1 MADNNKVD
9 QFERVRGWLRS
20 ESVREGLGKA
30 LPPGSN
36 PDAWIEG
43 ALAALRGDDELRKS
57 DPMSTL
63 GAIFEIASLGLRLE
77 PTLGHAYLE
86 ARWDRSTRGLVTSA
100 QVQYRGLI
108 QLAYQNP
115 EVLDVEANIVHKAD
129 EFRFCKGT
137 KQELYHTWDV
147 ELSDRGPMRAVYSG
161 IRYTSGYYSF
171 QCFPIEDV
179 LAARKTI
186 LQQKGVTIEV
196 MPDKSERYLRA
207 DRDTGK
213 LAVLEPER
221 VARMPWI
228 ANLRP
233 MVQKSAIRWS
243 AKYWKLGH
251 AFERAAQLAGLA
263 DAGEA
268 QGLEARLA
276 ELLPESITRAIA
288 AGQLATVEAPA
299 GGQANAAMTQRAA
312 DQVAS
317 LGARLAATAP
327 KKDDEGGA

>member
-1 MADNNKVD
+1 MADNKQD
-9 QFERVRGWLRS
+9 QFERVRGWMRS
-20 ESVREGLGKA
+20 ESVRDGLAKA
-30 LPPGSN
+30 LPPNSN

-43 ALAALRGDDELRKS
+43 ALSALRGDEEVRRA

-77 PTLGHAYLE
+77 TALGHAYLE
-86 ARWDRSTRGLVTSA
+86 ARWDRNARCLMTSA

-108 QLAYQNP
+108 QLAFQNP
-115 EVLDVEANIVHKAD
+115 EVLDVESIIVHKGD
-129 EFRFCKGT
+129 DFRFEKGT
-137 KQELYHTWDV
+137 NQHLRHTWDV
-147 ELSDRGPMRAVYSG
+147 EQVDRGPMRAVYSG
-161 IRYTSGYYSF
+161 IRYVGGYYSF
-171 QCFPIEDV
+171 QCYPIEEIM
-179 LAARKTI
+179 AARKTI
-186 LQQKGVTIEV
+186 LSQKGVVVEV

-207 DRDTGK
+207 DRETGK

-233 MVQKSAIRWS
+233 MVQKTAIRWS

-251 AFERAAQLAGLA
+251 AFERAAQLSGLA

-288 AGQLATVEAPA
+288 AGQVPASEAPA
-299 GGQANAAMTQRAA
+299 QAGGQPNASMTQRAA
-312 DQVAS
+312 EQVAS
-317 LGARLAATAP
+317 LGARLAAT
-327 KKDDEGGA
+327 GAKEETP

>member
-1 MADNNKVD
+1 MADNSKQD

-43 ALAALRGDDELRKS
+43 SLAALRGDDEVRRA

-86 ARWDRSTRGLVTSA
+86 ARWDRNLKCLMTSA

-115 EVLDVEANIVHKAD
+115 EVLDVEATIVHKND
-129 EFRFCKGT
+129 EFAFEKGT
-137 KQELYHTWDV
+137 NQRLRHTWDV
-147 ELSDRGPMRAVYSG
+147 EQADRGPMRAVYSG
-161 IRYTSGYYSF
+161 LRYASGYYSF
-171 QCFPIEDV
+171 QVFAIDEV

-186 LQQKGVTIEV
+186 LAQKGVTIEV
-196 MPDKSERYLRA
+196 LPDKSERYLRA
-207 DRDTGK
+207 DRETGK
-213 LAVLEPER
+213 LTAIEPER
-221 VARMPWI
+221 IARMPWI

-251 AFERAAQLAGLA
+251 AFERAAQLSGLA

-288 AGQLATVEAPA
+288 AGQPATTEAPA
-299 GGQANAAMTQRAA
+299 AAQANVSMTQRAA
-312 DQVAS
+312 EQVAS
-317 LGARLAATAP
+317 LGARLAAT
-327 KKDDEGGA
+327 KTEEGDQ